1 MSTLIRIEQNGP
13 VTIPTRLRTKAG
25 LSIGDMVEAAFKR
38 GKIVLTPKVVMDRSK
53 FPNANDEYTPAQR
66 QIVDA
71 RLDRAEEEIKRGH
84 VSPAFE
90 TAADFAASLR
100 AEARKLKAKTKRS
113 SRR

>member
-1 MSTLIRIEQNGP
+1 
-13 VTIPTRLRTKAG
+13 
-25 LSIGDMVEAAFKR
+25 
-38 GKIVLTPKVVMDRSK
+38 MDRSK